1 MGRKV
6 GRLGHWMLGVSQNL
20 PWKKRSGPGQV
31 LAGWAQALRM
41 CESEP
46 HPPAPAA
53 DSLLPPALG
62 SRAGEIM
69 PLSKPF
75 KVKDSFINK
84 FSLPSKLS
92 PQNKYSPPFG
102 GGGDS
107 VLGPAPLEG
116 QPPSVSN
123 RSLTPQTETPWWNF
137 RTSEWVGPNDVWPS
151 GPWAMGAEGGT
162 LCANAAVP

>member
-1 MGRKV
+1 
-6 GRLGHWMLGVSQNL
+6 MLGVSQNL
-20 PWKKRSGPGQV
+20 PWKKWSGPDQV

-46 HPPAPAA
+46 HPPPPRLTHS
-53 DSLLPPALG
+53 SLQLWEVGLG
-62 SRAGEIM
+62 IM

-92 PQNKYSPPFG
+92 PQNKYFPPFG
-102 GGGDS
+102 GRGDS

-137 RTSEWVGPNDVWPS
+137 RTYEWVGPDDVWPS